1 MTAMIISL
9 FGVMVTLIAT
19 YTKSDAFTY
28 FGTII
33 SAGGIVF
40 QYFVS
45 KPYVLPFSLADL
57 TKVGERKYELRIPHS
72 KHRKSNPNPHVFKLC
87 DDRSLRE
94 VICDFQIDPKTHDI
108 IFGISGN
115 VEETLTR
122 GVIKIG

>member
-57 TKVGERKYELRIPHS
+57 TKVGERKYELRTPTANTGRAI
-72 KHRKSNPNPHVFKLC
+72 
-87 DDRSLRE
+87 
-94 VICDFQIDPKTHDI
+94 Q
-108 IFGISGN
+108 
-115 VEETLTR
+115 TLTSSSCAMTEACA
-122 GVIKIG
+122 K